1 MRSRDPEAILAALRH
16 TGWRDLA
23 WVEENLM
30 AAREAAH
37 GIAGA
42 DAAASLFPEF
52 GLSPAAM
59 GVAWEFYTVHGMRS
73 SELKP
78 ARSELTFILAIL
90 GLRKAFR
97 HAKTLSSPEVWGFAM
112 DDGAHVAEAMLRA
125 VD

>member
-16 TGWRDLA
+16 NGWKDLA
-23 WVEENLM
+23 WVEEKLV

-42 DAAASLFPEF
+42 DDAARLFPEF
-52 GLSPAAM
+52 GLSLAALR
-59 GVAWEFYTVHGMRS
+59 VAWEFYTVHGMRS

-78 ARSELTFILAIL
+78 ARSELTFILALL

-97 HAKTLSSPEVWGFAM
+97 HAQTLASPETWAFAM
-112 DDGAHVAEAMLRA
+112 DDGSNVAEAMLRA
-125 VD
+125 GD